1 MQMRPALFVVF
12 AGVLASCAEI
22 PEQAPPPPPTEP
34 AVVEKR
40 PAKPESQPLKH
51 LVGRKITPQ
60 PTRPLNVSSRCTHRD
75 AVGTQTRLNLQVK
88 NADVKAF
95 TAEVAIAKRG
105 VCRFDIKNFE
115 QKERLPQVLLTARD
129 GSPCSVR
136 MWEQGPRVTIAFN
149 QCPAACAGDTFDYL
163 WPIMVDAKSGRCF

>member
-1 MQMRPALFVVF
+1 MMRAAVILALIGF
-12 AGVLASCAEI
+12 LASCVQV
-22 PEQAPPPPPTEP
+22 PEQAPSSPSAPVATETPP
-34 AVVEKR
+34 AV
-40 PAKPESQPLKH
+40 PQSQPLKY
-51 LVGRKITPQ
+51 LVGRKFTPQ
-60 PTRPLNVSSRCTHRD
+60 PTRPLNVRSRCSTRD
-75 AVGTQTRLNLQVK
+75 ALGTTTRLNLQVK

-95 TAEVAIAKRG
+95 TAEVAIPKHG

-129 GSPCSVR
+129 SSSCLVR

-149 QCPAACAGDTFDYL
+149 QCPAACTGDTFDYL